1 LATSDGGG
9 GEDTPSA
16 KEYKDVNTAWCGL
29 SEEEK
34 EKWPE

>member
-1 LATSDGGG
+1 V
-9 GEDTPSA
+9 
-16 KEYKDVNTAWCGL
+16 KEYKDVNTAWFGL